1 MNQTNWTRELFEAAL
16 IGIFVFIAI
25 QVAVAN
31 FRVEGSS
38 MRPTLLP
45 GHYLMVNKL
54 VYYQVDTERLGD
66 VIPFWEPGET
76 RLFHA
81 ILDSERL
88 GKIIPLWQP
97 EKPGM
102 VHVALNTVWLR
113 KIIPF
118 WQLEGARLIHAIR
131 PPQRGDLI
139 VFDYPLEPDRQFVK
153 RIIGEP
159 GDLVAIADGQVS
171 VNNRILDEPYLEL
184 LGHTHMHA
192 VRLAGDEYFV
202 LGDNRAGSRDS
213 RHWGPLPE
221 DHIIGRVWAI
231 YWPRSAWGF
240 PK

>member
-16 IGIFVFIAI
+16 IGVFVFIAI

-54 VYYQVDTERLGD
+54 VYYQVDTERLG
-66 VIPFWEPGET
+66 
-76 RLFHA
+76 
-81 ILDSERL
+81 
-88 GKIIPLWQP
+88 
-97 EKPGM
+97 
-102 VHVALNTVWLR
+102 

-118 WQLEGARLIHAIR
+118 WNPAEPQLIHAIR
-131 PPQRGDLI
+131 PPQRGDVI

-153 RIIGEP
+153 RVIGEP
-159 GDLVAIADGQVS
+159 GDLVAIADGKVT
-171 VNNRILDEPYLEL
+171 VNNRTLDEPYLDF

-192 VRLAGDEYFV
+192 VQLAGDEYFV
-202 LGDNRAGSRDS
+202 LGDNRTGSRDS